1 MNDLLHHPLQEQEWF
16 GILALVFVIG
26 IFGLKALRSV
36 LAHMRAGQ
44 EHDAATTLKMEMI
57 QRGMS
62 AVEIERILA
71 AKISGPGE
79 PTASAAEAARPA
91 GAVVAH
97 AMNR

>member
-16 GILALVFVIG
+16 GILALVFVVG

-36 LAHMRAGQ
+36 LAHMHAGQ

-79 PTASAAEAARPA
+79 AGPIDRGSSHGLPARWS
-91 GAVVAH
+91 
-97 AMNR
+97 RTR